1 MLDALAGPAKI
12 GIFGLGTVGLVGAV
26 MMLVQRFTGKGKK
39 DYEREIRHKIKQEQ
53 TQERIKEVSKE
64 QKVLAKQVKMAEGA
78 AAESQEKVKKIMQ
91 VASKKI
97 AETLKEDNILKI
109 DQQIEEDWSDL

>member
-12 GIFGLGTVGLVGAV
+12 GIIGLGSVGLVGAI

-39 DYEREIRHKIKQEQ
+39 DIEKEIRHKIKQEQ
-53 TQERIKEVSKE
+53 TQQKIKEVTKE
-64 QKVLAKQVKMAEGA
+64 QKILVKQVKMAEGA

-109 DQQIEEDWSDL
+109 DQQIDDDWGDL